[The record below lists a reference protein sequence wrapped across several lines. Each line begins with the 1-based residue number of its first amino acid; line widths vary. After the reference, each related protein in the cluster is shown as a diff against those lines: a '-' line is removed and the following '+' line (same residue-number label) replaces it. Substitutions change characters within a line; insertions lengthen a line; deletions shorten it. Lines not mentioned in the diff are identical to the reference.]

1 MQSYIRP
8 LVSELRSLGPDSIC
22 ALVPQQLKDLK
33 GQSQQQVLQELV
45 LPVLLSIL
53 VLPLAISRLV
63 LLLFLSLN

>member
-8 LVSELRSLGPDSIC
+8 LVSDVRSLGPDSIC
-22 ALVPQQLKDLK
+22 ALVPQQFKGLK

-53 VLPLAISRLV
+53 VLP
-63 LLLFLSLN
+63 